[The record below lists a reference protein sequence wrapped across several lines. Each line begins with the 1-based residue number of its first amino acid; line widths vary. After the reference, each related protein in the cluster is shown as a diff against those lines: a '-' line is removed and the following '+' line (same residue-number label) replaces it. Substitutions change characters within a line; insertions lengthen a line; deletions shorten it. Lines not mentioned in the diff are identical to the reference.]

1 MHAKLQAHTHAR
13 TSSFTK
19 VYSSHTGPT
28 SPASTEHS
36 TNTQSG
42 GGVCCRGAQTAGWP
56 GQRLH
61 VEGCVP
67 ALPCPCLTVAPVAC
81 MLYGCSPSASTASG
95 PGGCSL
101 PIMIPAA
108 RAAVT
113 TAAHSGAHAHVNAA
127 ADGRAALQNTPSG
140 PCCRC
145 ASSPTCCIVA
155 VVQGPQH
162 LSQ

>member
-113 TAAHSGAHAHVNAA
+113 TAAHSGTHAHANTA
-127 ADGRAALQNTPSG
+127 ADAPAAIQKTPFRH
-140 PCCRC
+140 CCRC
-145 ASSPTCCIVA
+145 AS
-155 VVQGPQH
+155 
-162 LSQ
+162 